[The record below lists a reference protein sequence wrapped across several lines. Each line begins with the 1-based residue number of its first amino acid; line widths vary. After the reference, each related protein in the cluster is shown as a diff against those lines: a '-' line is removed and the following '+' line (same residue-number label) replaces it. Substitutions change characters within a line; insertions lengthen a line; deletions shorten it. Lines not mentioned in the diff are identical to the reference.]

1 MNFSFYFLH
10 ACFYLSAF
18 IFFISRLP
26 LTLRVPGAGR
36 VAFSPTV
43 LLSQWLNIKRWQIP
57 PLCSPPSLVLSPITP
72 LFSPLILTASFSSSC
87 SLPHHP
93 LFPSFSSP
101 LSLSTSLYFPST
113 LFFIT
118 SGPFPR
124 ASTRSPWWLKG
135 YPIAVSCCVKVKV
148 FPAFHQWTFPFS
160 PLPFSREC
168 ASLAALLAVY
178 TKVAYSFIF
187 SQFSLSSV
195 PPVFFSSLNGTVF
208 EANISKSHCWLLLLL
223 QLKASYWCIEKSDFI
238 LLLASIILKPFISWP
253 YLTPH
258 NSCRCWDT
266 WLVGTHWE
274 SDENVNKGTWMLLW
288 AVLDCCWDGQE
299 KGGWVCL
306 QCCYSASSSRL
317 R

>member
-195 PPVFFSSLNGTVF
+195 PPVFFFFFKWYSFWGQHIKEPLLI
-208 EANISKSHCWLLLLL
+208 AAAAAAKSLLLMHWEIRFHPLACINN
-223 QLKASYWCIEKSDFI
+223 LKAF
-238 LLLASIILKPFISWP
+238 
-253 YLTPH
+253 YLMAIFDAT
-258 NSCRCWDT
+258 
-266 WLVGTHWE
+266 
-274 SDENVNKGTWMLLW
+274 
-288 AVLDCCWDGQE
+288 
-299 KGGWVCL
+299 
-306 QCCYSASSSRL
+306 
-317 R
+317 